1 MAANR
6 SRTDSQR
13 RFVQRRAEQILARV
27 GQMDDEELRW
37 TVRLFADCLTAEQRR
52 THLGSYSE
60 HWGVDELRRFVP
72 AFIRK
77 YTRLALAE
85 IEAKASAEGA
95 RLSDLTEEELQNM
108 ALAEKWR
115 MLAEDPGSLR
125 IDQLRRE
132 LARLYMCKSYDLFH
146 DPGLGQAVVEYPAY
160 HRIREALEGV
170 PDSIIHDLMRLVL
183 TREAV
188 LSGGNQ
194 REIEITLGQL
204 HAAIAR
210 ALGVSIPADQLFAH
224 QMARLPLD
232 DPDHEADPGPAGAA
246 ILAADQ
252 ATADELEAAVLT
264 AADCMRRHE
273 WEEYLLPLR
282 RQYGPV
288 NRTPPEHLRALLGR
302 VASRLAGRG
311 LTDFAERYRSGRMVA
326 ERKLD
331 PHIWEML
338 TSEERLSLLERDN
351 RAMDA
356 AQAARHLVKILF
368 SYTPDALF
376 DADFHRDLLRH
387 PTYQRLVNRLAGMME
402 RGQDDSGLGA
412 LTSSVTRMMLELA
425 AASPAEQPG
434 RLQAIRIA
442 IAAAL
447 GVEVELTYQGAREGK
462 A

>member
-6 SRTDSQR
+6 SRIDSQR

-27 GQMDDEELRW
+27 DQMDDEELRW
-37 TVRLFADCLTAEQRR
+37 TVRLFADCLTPEQRR
-52 THLGSYSE
+52 THLGAYNE
-60 HWGVDELRRFVP
+60 HWGIDELRRFIP

-85 IEAKASAEGA
+85 IEAKAGAEGT
-95 RLSDLTEEELQNM
+95 RLSDLTEEELQNL

-115 MLAEDPGSLR
+115 MLAADPESLR
-125 IDQLRRE
+125 IGQLRRE

-160 HRIREALEGV
+160 HRIREALEGMS
-170 PDSIIHDLMRLVL
+170 DSIIHDLVRLVL

-188 LSGGNQ
+188 LSGGSQ

-210 ALGVSIPADQLFAH
+210 SLEIAIPADQLFAH

-232 DPDHEADPGPAGAA
+232 ERDREADPGGTATETLRIAEVPAE
-246 ILAADQ
+246 
-252 ATADELEAAVLT
+252 ELETAALA
-264 AADCMRRHE
+264 AADCMRRDE
-273 WEEYLLPLR
+273 WVEYLLPLR
-282 RQYGPV
+282 RQYGSV
-288 NRTPPEHLRALLGR
+288 NRIPHEHLRVLLGR
-302 VASRLAGRG
+302 VAGRLAGRG
-311 LTDFAERYRSGRMVA
+311 LTDFAERYRCGRMVA
-326 ERKLD
+326 DRKLD
-331 PHIWEML
+331 PQIWEML

-356 AQAARHLVKILF
+356 VQSARHLVKILF

-387 PTYQRLVNRLAGMME
+387 PTYQRLVNRLTTMME
-402 RGQDDSGLGA
+402 RDQDDSGLGA
-412 LTSSVTRMMLELA
+412 LTNSVTRMMLELA

-447 GVEVELTYQGAREGK
+447 GVEVELTYQGAREGQ